1 MANIDVNQ
9 YMEQCGVRKARFGG
23 YEPEDVRQALRALC
37 SDYEQALARAAAENR
52 AARQESDA
60 LRRRCWA
67 KTRR

>member
-37 SDYEQALARAAAENR
+37 SDYEQALARPLTTDEGCQPNQQA
-52 AARQESDA
+52 
-60 LRRRCWA
+60 
-67 KTRR
+67 

>member
-37 SDYEQALARAAAENR
+37 SDYEQALARATAPAPANG
-52 AARQESDA
+52 
-60 LRRRCWA
+60 
-67 KTRR
+67 